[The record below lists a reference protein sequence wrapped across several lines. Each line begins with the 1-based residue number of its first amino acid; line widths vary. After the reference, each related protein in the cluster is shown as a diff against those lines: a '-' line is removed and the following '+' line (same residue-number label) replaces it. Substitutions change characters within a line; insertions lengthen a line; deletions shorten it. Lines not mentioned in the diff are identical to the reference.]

1 MLPRFELKF
10 LISHAQKERI
20 RELVTEILK
29 PDPYGHLGVYRVTS
43 LYYDTPGLTA
53 YWEKVDGVASRRKY
67 RLRFYGP
74 LESADTFFME
84 IKGRE
89 DRVVLKQRSRLEPA
103 AARRKLVELESLAGL
118 TSQALDHL
126 DTAEA
131 VELEGYRQQLRPAA
145 TVTYLREAWIGILE
159 SRLRLTFDQFC
170 QGGPPGSFN
179 FREAAALHAPS
190 QSIMEVK
197 FDHQIPRWL
206 SDRITEV
213 EARPVRFSKYANA
226 VEMLKS

>member
-1 MLPRFELKF
+1 MT
-10 LISHAQKERI
+10 HAQKERI

-29 PDPYGHLGVYRVTS
+29 PDPYGHQGVYRVTS
-43 LYYDTPGLTA
+43 LYYDTPGLEA

-67 RLRFYGP
+67 RLRYYGP
-74 LESADTFFME
+74 FEAADTFFME

-89 DRVVLKQRSRLEPA
+89 DRVVLKQRARLKAE
-103 AARRKLVELESLAGL
+103 AARRKLADLEPLTGL
-118 TSQALDHL
+118 TGQVLDHL

-131 VELEGYRQQLRPAA
+131 IELEAYRKQLRPTA
-145 TVTYLREAWIGILE
+145 VISYLREAWIGILE

-170 QGGPPGSFN
+170 QGAPPGSFA
-179 FREAAALHAPS
+179 FGEASALHAPS

-213 EARPVRFSKYANA
+213 EAQPVRFSKYANA
-226 VEMLKS
+226 VEMLGQ